1 MLKLKSRAPLKGTAA
16 IPSNSKDPSSSE
28 DENSQVHIRKTSCVK
43 PPQEN
48 HQHTLFPSNSP
59 FTLLWQQS
67 SAPVTLLTQCHT
79 HGPEFL
85 LLQTLKLDL
94 NLWVNKE
101 SSFPRR
107 TRALCRKIRPLRSR
121 NLKGHRWKPT
131 CFPPENNA
139 YFVLAAFTAHRAK
152 LLYKNSRMKVSEEL
166 TPTGDGC
173 GHMVTSQDSGT
184 MTSKNY
190 PGTYPNHTICEKTI
204 AVPKGKK
211 LLLRLGDVDV
221 ESPACASAHLLFTS
235 SVEQHDLITCLERGN
250 HYLKTEFSKF
260 CPAGC
265 RDVAGDI
272 FGNTVDGY
280 RDTSLLCKAAIHAGA
295 IADELGGRV
304 HVLQHRGLSRYQGG
318 LANGVLSK
326 DGSLSGKRFLF
337 ASDDCSR
344 ALSSDPGVQFRAS
357 SSWPGVSDSEK
368 PAPWSAS
375 QAQLQDQGPSWAAG
389 IDEQGEWLQI
399 DLGEEK
405 KITGI
410 RTTGSTQPNFNFY
423 VKSFVVN
430 FKNSSQWRTYTGVL
444 DNEEKV
450 FQGNSNWRDP
460 VRNNFIPPLV
470 ARYVR
475 VLPRAWHQRAAL
487 KVELLGCLSA
497 QGDQSPVWREA
508 RPDTELSAKTEDE
521 LPSEPD
527 THPAEE
533 VPPGAAGLNTT
544 AVAIPLVLLGVLLL
558 AGVGLFA
565 ALRRKKKAENVYASP
580 EPLKTGCW
588 KQVKHPSAEF
598 TISYHSDDEET
609 RKLGLECKCHPGRP
623 RGGAGEAGVAALC
636 PAVRP
641 EPEGRAIRES
651 RGGGLQ
657 ALPPQREDWCVLPSA
672 YNFGFFDESSIAGL
686 SYENVIVFLYTSS
699 FRKALMKRS
708 KPQKPYSSSDA
719 LSSLPLSCFSPPTAA
734 WACVQAS
741 VHNVDLLGA

>member
-1 MLKLKSRAPLKGTAA
+1 MPPLFQRLMLLLGVGVREPLPCGCCSGDLVWGVTAA
-16 IPSNSKDPSSSE
+16 ALDFPKQPE
-28 DENSQVHIRKTSCVK
+28 MVAVHVGCAVGGRA
-43 PPQEN
+43 E
-48 HQHTLFPSNSP
+48 
-59 FTLLWQQS
+59 
-67 SAPVTLLTQCHT
+67 PVL
-79 HGPEFL
+79 
-85 LLQTLKLDL
+85 
-94 NLWVNKE
+94 
-101 SSFPRR
+101 S
-107 TRALCRKIRPLRSR
+107 CRKQFGAGQLETKDRILGPYCRS
-121 NLKGHRWKPT
+121 
-131 CFPPENNA
+131 
-139 YFVLAAFTAHRAK
+139 
-152 LLYKNSRMKVSEEL
+152 
-166 TPTGDGC
+166 
-173 GHMVTSQDSGT
+173 VT
-184 MTSKNY
+184 
-190 PGTYPNHTICEKTI
+190 
-204 AVPKGKK
+204 VPRK
-211 LLLRLGDVDV
+211 LLLNTSEVTVHFQSGSHISGRGFLLNY
-221 ESPACASAHLLFTS
+221 ASSDHP
-235 SVEQHDLITCLERGN
+235 DLITCLERGN

-609 RKLGLECKCHPGRP
+609 RKLGLECYRQPLDAVGADSASRAGSTFRPTDAREDGDAHEYALPLPRAGPEYATPIATPRDTPAAGGHAPGYLVPPPACAFPGGSGYDRP
-623 RGGAGEAGVAALC
+623 RAGGADGDA
-636 PAVRP
+636 
-641 EPEGRAIRES
+641 
-651 RGGGLQ
+651 RGG
-657 ALPPQREDWCVLPSA
+657 R
-672 YNFGFFDESSIAGL
+672 
-686 SYENVIVFLYTSS
+686 
-699 FRKALMKRS
+699 
-708 KPQKPYSSSDA
+708 
-719 LSSLPLSCFSPPTAA
+719 
-734 WACVQAS
+734 
-741 VHNVDLLGA
+741 LL